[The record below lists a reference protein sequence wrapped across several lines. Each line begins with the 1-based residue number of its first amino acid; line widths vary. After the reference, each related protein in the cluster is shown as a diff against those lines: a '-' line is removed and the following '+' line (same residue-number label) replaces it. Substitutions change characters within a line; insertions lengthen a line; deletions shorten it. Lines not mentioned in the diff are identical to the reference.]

1 MFDMQVD
8 PNWGIFTSII
18 DGDRSVSQTDYNIYD
33 PIIQKEIT
41 TLLYAGK
48 YHKIMNLIWSID
60 MNKHKTPSKG
70 LQLLVAK
77 KPSVRSLLDLE
88 NSLKKWRAPREMTL

>member
-1 MFDMQVD
+1 
-8 PNWGIFTSII
+8 
-18 DGDRSVSQTDYNIYD
+18 
-33 PIIQKEIT
+33 
-41 TLLYAGK
+41 
-48 YHKIMNLIWSID
+48 MNLIWSTD

-88 NSLKKWRAPREMTL
+88 NSLRSARPKGGFFVQDLSETQESASNELGQERDGEHLER